1 MSCSVSGFTPTHP
14 SLLLTR
20 TRVPRV
26 LLEIMTNSKEMWSVL
41 CASVWDIRL
50 KIAPKLSLRK
60 GIRKAL
66 MKVLH
71 LKEEGDR
78 QNST

>member
-1 MSCSVSGFTPTHP
+1 MSGFIPTHP

-20 TRVPRV
+20 TRVTRV

-50 KIAPKLSLRK
+50 KIALFKAPTLSLRK

-71 LKEEGDR
+71 
-78 QNST
+78 